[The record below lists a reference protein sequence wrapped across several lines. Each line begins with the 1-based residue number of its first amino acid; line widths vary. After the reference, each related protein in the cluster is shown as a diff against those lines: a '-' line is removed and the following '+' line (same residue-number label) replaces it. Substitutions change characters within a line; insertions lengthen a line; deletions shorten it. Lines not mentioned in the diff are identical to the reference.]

1 MIKRSVAICAG
12 SLLMLSSQAIAVNDK
27 ALDLLKKGYA
37 ECKSAHIL
45 RRQDFDQAKETYNT
59 FLDLRD
65 QAAAID
71 ASILESANPEVTRII
86 GYCDTVGV
94 DIRRTEALPVFQ
106 EGVAACDKSAEHLRN
121 NEIEEAR
128 SEFTNYLELK
138 AGAEDLSKAIVDVFS
153 VKAEIRRCDRVISEI
168 EIAEAKLD
176 ELKGALEDSLEYLG
190 ESLSM
195 CQALTGKEVKSLE
208 LEKMKQGLEAFT
220 NHRDSLPDQGL
231 LQQEEVANLPITQ
244 KIESLNKKIEACAV
258 TARANIKVKEKELI
272 AAEEERK
279 RLEELAKLEQQKLQ
293 NQEGETDEAGEPLVE
308 ETPEQKQERMSRNF
322 EFYKLVKRV
331 NPEFPS
337 RALRTGREGYVVIEY
352 NVNPEG
358 KVVNPT
364 IIESSPKHLFEK
376 AALNAIRKWQYEAQF
391 EDDEPDMGLARTR
404 MSFSL
409 SN

>member
-1 MIKRSVAICAG
+1 MIKRSAAICAG

-59 FLDLRD
+59 FLELRD

-71 ASILESANPEVTRII
+71 AGILESANPEVTRII

-121 NEIEEAR
+121 NETEEAR

-138 AGAEDLSKAIVDVFS
+138 ASAEDLSKAIVDVFS

-168 EIAEAKLD
+168 EVAEAKLD
-176 ELKGALEDSLEYLG
+176 ELKGTLEESLEYLG

-195 CQALTGKEVKSLE
+195 CQTLTGKEVKGLE

-220 NHRDSLPDQGL
+220 NHKDSLPNQNL

-244 KIESLNKKIEACAV
+244 KIEILNKKIEACTV

-279 RLEELAKLEQQKLQ
+279 RLEELAKLEQKKLLE
-293 NQEGETDEAGEPLVE
+293 QEGETDNAGEPLVE

-352 NVNPEG
+352 NVNPKG

-364 IIESSPKHLFEK
+364 VIESSPKHLFEK
-376 AALNAIRKWQYEAQF
+376 AALSAIRKWQYEAQF
-391 EDDEPDMGLARTR
+391 EDDEPDMALARTR